1 MLNRFVLAA
10 LFACWTGQA
19 LADTAAPAPPPRP
32 MRGGGMF
39 PMQGGQAIYEGVC
52 QGCHMPNAKGAT
64 GAGMYPALASNSKL
78 EEAGYPL
85 SIVINGQKAMP
96 PLGSLFSDAQIADV
110 VNYIRTHFGNHYS
123 DKVTAAQVKTMR

>member
-1 MLNRFVLAA
+1 MLNRFAFAA
-10 LFACWTGQA
+10 LFACLAGQA
-19 LADTAAPAPPPRP
+19 VADTAAPAPPPRP

-123 DKVTAAQVKTMR
+123 DKVTAAEVKTMR